1 MRSQQAVLRDVDFVK
16 QAIGSAREFAE
27 GKGVAMTLERLAV
40 CLGIGRKQILNYI
53 GRDESLLKKAEKE
66 SQALLKLAYEEIAA
80 SQAEHGM
87 MKGNHSTMDVLLL
100 KNNHNYGEKTETGA
114 EPDTVVFFG
123 EENIPE

>member
-1 MRSQQAVLRDVDFVK
+1 MQSQEAVLRDVEFVK
-16 QAIGSAREFAE
+16 QAIGDAREFAE
-27 GKGVAMTLERLAV
+27 SKGVAMTLERLAV
-40 CLGIGRKQILNYI
+40 CLGIGRKQILSFLD
-53 GRDESLLKKAEKE
+53 RDESKLSRAKRE

-100 KNNHNYGEKTETGA
+100 KNNHNYGEKAETEA
-114 EPDTVVFFG
+114 VPDTVVFYG